1 MRALIWLLTPAHLAR
16 RALRALRYVAALNY
30 SWHLAWVKAGY

>member
-1 MRALIWLLTPAHLAR
+1 MRALSWLLAPALLAH
-16 RALRALRYVAALNY
+16 RALRALRYVTALNY